1 MSLKISLYWLARF
14 IFQWLI
20 PNTAQKM
27 KFSIKDFFS
36 KCDQLRR
43 KLKKSLM
50 ENFTF
55 FVPWKIKRVTI
66 YQKILKTLAT
76 EKYIAQSKGFKHKKF
91 WLYSFLY
98 RSHIVSGIIVD
109 YYLKK
114 DRTVYFDAENVLS
127 LGQKFWEL
135 LSETLKKETPVNI
148 FTDKINSL
156 LTGKCPYNLCERYI
170 VNVGFI

>member
-1 MSLKISLYWLARF
+1 M
-14 IFQWLI
+14 
-20 PNTAQKM
+20 QKPY
-27 KFSIKDFFS
+27 
-36 KCDQLRR
+36 CLRH
-43 KLKKSLM
+43 
-50 ENFTF
+50 N
-55 FVPWKIKRVTI
+55 
-66 YQKILKTLAT
+66 
-76 EKYIAQSKGFKHKKF
+76 
-91 WLYSFLY
+91 
-98 RSHIVSGIIVD
+98 SGLQ
-109 YYLKK
+109 LKK